1 MSAEERTPALNSNL
15 MKTTDSFSYHSL
27 SCLELGSGSMIPP
40 GVLLAEL
47 HLVLPL
53 IAHLLV
59 LVLATC
65 APLAMLCLS

>member
-1 MSAEERTPALNSNL
+1 
-15 MKTTDSFSYHSL
+15 
-27 SCLELGSGSMIPP
+27 MIPP

-59 LVLATC
+59 PVCLHACVSGCLCVCLVSSRLSVCVSVGEILAQ
-65 APLAMLCLS
+65 